1 MPLVELNLKDSENIT
16 KNTLEKL
23 QKSAVGKIFE
33 KEKNTN
39 VTPLNA
45 MHEWFI

>member
-39 VTPLNA
+39 ASLLDV
-45 MHEWFI
+45 MHEWFT